1 MPKLARN
8 RLATN
13 KLTGSNLLTRRLK
26 KPLANLCSCT
36 VLIIVSAIVWL
47 IIVITVLITVLA
59 IVFGVDMSVM
69 PLPVL
74 ISTLG
79 DVMRMPHYRM
89 IISPLATR
97 TIET

>member
-1 MPKLARN
+1 MPKLAKS
-8 RLATN
+8 RLATS

-26 KPLANLCSCT
+26 KPLAHRRGCT
-36 VLIIVSAIVWL
+36 VLIIVWL
-47 IIVITVLITVLA
+47 IILA

-74 ISTLG
+74 ISTLV
-79 DVMRMPHYRM
+79 DVMRTPHYRM